1 MRGARLTTRL
11 GGWSMIVLL
20 RFVTV
25 LSVWAFLMRL
35 RLRLRPMSLS
45 RVAVSRP
52 SHRLR
57 SAGTD

>member
-1 MRGARLTTRL
+1 
-11 GGWSMIVLL
+11 MIVLL

-52 SHRLR
+52 SHCSR